1 MSALAAVCIALVGLA
16 GCVAA
21 NDDDSTSAP
30 NDDDSSSS
38 ARACNGS
45 PLLCDRPFDTVAL
58 PSTHN
63 SMSNAEDGWI
73 APNQQFSIERQLDDG
88 IRGMMFDTYYDGDEI
103 VLCHTYCQLGSR
115 PLVDAL
121 EGVAGFLEEN
131 PNEVVAII
139 FQDAVSAED
148 TAAAFE
154 AAGLTESMYSWDGGA
169 WPTLAEML
177 DAGQRMVV
185 GAESRGPP
193 PAWYHHAW
201 DVWQD
206 TPYSFGSVDAFS
218 CAPNRGTEESPLF
231 LVNHWVSNPLSTE
244 ANAVVA
250 NAEEVLAARVD
261 ECMAERGQIPNLVAV
276 DHYAVGDLFEV
287 VDGLNGV
294 E

>member
-1 MSALAAVCIALVGLA
+1 MALALGLFA
-16 GCVAA
+16 GCVPPADDDDA
-21 NDDDSTSAP
+21 TSVRDDDDSAP
-30 NDDDSSSS
+30 L
-38 ARACNGS
+38 RACNGS
-45 PLLCDRPFDTVAL
+45 PLLCDRPFDEVAL

-88 IRGMMFDTYYDGDEI
+88 IRGMMFDTYYDGGEI

-121 EGVAGFLEEN
+121 EGVAGFLEAH
-131 PNEVVAII
+131 PDEVVAII

-154 AAGLTESMYSWDGGA
+154 AAGLPEAMYAWDGGP

-177 DAGQRMVV
+177 DAGQRLVV

-193 PAWYHHAW
+193 PAWYHQAW

-206 TPYSFGSVDAFS
+206 TPYSFNSVDAFS

-231 LVNHWVSNPLSTE
+231 LVNHWVSDPLSTE
-244 ANAVVA
+244 ANAFIA
-250 NAEEVLAARVD
+250 NAEEVLGPRVE
-261 ECMAERGQIPNLVAV
+261 ECMAERGRLPNMVAV
-276 DHYAVGDLFEV
+276 DHYAVGDLFSV
-287 VDGLNGV
+287 VDRLNGV